1 MPAYERVA
9 NDCTDP
15 VVVDEGLISSLL
27 EERHH
32 FRTQRKW
39 EEADSIFRDLVAAG
53 VLIDDKKKTWNLGP
67 RRLPEDPKEVSG
79 HVMCEMCRKR
89 FRSRNQLF
97 KHLRQPGPCALDCF
111 DPLNAD
117 EDKMAKKVKVNATK
131 VAKPPGLGKR
141 YPLKRLGPA
150 RHADAEACLWL
161 GDLPTAWAQRRRIGQ
176 MLYRFSPAGVQ
187 QAWVKRVVKRQYKNA
202 QGKSLGYA
210 IVCYRDA
217 EEADLARKV
226 LDGLHISAEDALGAQ
241 CASVESFILRARQA
255 EHGDSAAAVPKDPS
269 PIEQLRPLPLSE
281 LQRRVGAIV
290 EDQTVLEAAAGLLAS
305 HPRYWKHPELSEQ
318 KWVDTQAFGR
328 LYRTGDMG
336 KWTAGQL
343 EVIGRVDRQVKIR
356 GVRVE
361 PEEVEAVLRRFT
373 YMEPEERKQRTHDND
388 SLAIV

>member
-305 HPRYWKHPELSEQ
+305 HPRKARCTKGIKLPNDLSVRLLKELQSLRWPAKNQRPCLTSERYLVLHSNV
-318 KWVDTQAFGR
+318 KESYVLRKTRCR
-328 LYRTGDMG
+328 LRSLTLVTGLHALMGDMC
-336 KWTAGQL
+336 
-343 EVIGRVDRQVKIR
+343 IG
-356 GVRVE
+356 
-361 PEEVEAVLRRFT
+361 
-373 YMEPEERKQRTHDND
+373 
-388 SLAIV
+388 